1 MGSLCFCLL
10 TLDPCMC
17 VYFFDVTIACWL
29 SQNFKWRCVVIYSMR
44 SCVCRLYFPTV
55 LFSFAHTHWFEDIN
69 FYLYIVRICF
79 RPLLILS
86 ISFVRYESVPCIAY
100 GSFLAIEFSMQTSD
114 EHFLVTCVESFL
126 SWIHFGVSSVL
137 LKNFV
142 HGHVFALYLKQT
154 APHSTHKSFSWVLFL
169 RWNQLIINAALQTEK
184 VNKLRG

>member
-1 MGSLCFCLL
+1 MPAGSCK
-10 TLDPCMC
+10 
-17 VYFFDVTIACWL
+17 I
-29 SQNFKWRCVVIYSMR
+29 FKWRCVVIYLMR

-79 RPLLILS
+79 RPLLIFS
-86 ISFVRYESVPCIAY
+86 ISFVRYESYHAY

-142 HGHVFALYLKQT
+142 HCHVSALYLKQT
-154 APHSTHKSFSWVLFL
+154 APHSTHKSFSWVLFFTL
-169 RWNQLIINAALQTEK
+169 ESINNQRSTADRESEQVERIKKTLVVLFCYFLPAF
-184 VNKLRG
+184 